1 MECLSKNNLEL
12 SKQDN
17 QMAKGLAVLSMVA
30 LHLFCRLENLPYTP
44 IIYINNIPLVYYLGL
59 FGDICVPIYCFC
71 SGYAQY
77 LLIEREKKQYFF
89 ETKRRIFRFVRHFWV
104 VLLIFSFL
112 GILLGR
118 QEVIPGTLEKFL
130 GNVFLYN
137 LNYNGAWWFI
147 LTYIFLLLLSKGL
160 YQIVSRIYWL
170 LTIIL
175 FSAVYVV
182 AYIFRFRC
190 AIFFDHTVIN
200 WIWAQAILVGTS
212 LLPYICGMIARKYEA
227 IAIIRRKSLLLKR
240 KLVNMLLFSV
250 VFGLIL
256 LHSVIQSLIIAVVT
270 GLGTLLCF
278 YVWNKGTKVK
288 TFFLFW
294 GKHSTNIWLSHMFFY
309 MVLFPDLVFKAKYPI
324 LIYLFMLLLCLI
336 ASYTINCLERLL
348 ISGRKNIC
356 RI

>member
-1 MECLSKNNLEL
+1 MCTNLL
-12 SKQDN
+12 LLQWVCT
-17 QMAKGLAVLSMVA
+17 VLVDRA
-30 LHLFCRLENLPYTP
+30 
-44 IIYINNIPLVYYLGL
+44 G
-59 FGDICVPIYCFC
+59 
-71 SGYAQY
+71 
-77 LLIEREKKQYFF
+77 KKQYFF

-190 AIFFDHTVIN
+190 AISFDHTVIN
-200 WIWAQAILVGTS
+200 WIWAQTILVGTS
-212 LLPYICGMIARKYEA
+212 LLRQVKSGTLIINASRGEVVDEEALLASGLPYVLDVWEHEPWSASPPEA
-227 IAIIRRKSLLLKR
+227 
-240 KLVNMLLFSV
+240 V
-250 VFGLIL
+250 L
-256 LHSVIQSLIIAVVT
+256 LHS
-270 GLGTLLCF
+270 
-278 YVWNKGTKVK
+278 
-288 TFFLFW
+288 
-294 GKHSTNIWLSHMFFY
+294 
-309 MVLFPDLVFKAKYPI
+309 
-324 LIYLFMLLLCLI
+324 
-336 ASYTINCLERLL
+336 
-348 ISGRKNIC
+348 
-356 RI
+356 